1 MEFRRLGSSGFKVP
15 ALSFGTGTFGG
26 KGMLKA
32 WGASD
37 VKEARRLI
45 DICLEAGLNM
55 FDSADVYSSGEAE
68 AVLGGAIKGLSRED
82 LIISTK
88 ATFRSGA
95 RDEKQLKDNLG
106 AVGWSLDSEQVARLE
121 AASAVTPAYPYWHQ
135 TEFVE
140 RNPKP
145 V

>member
-15 ALSFGTGTFGG
+15 ALSLGTGTFGG

-68 AVLGGAIKGLSRED
+68 EVLGGAIKG
-82 LIISTK
+82 
-88 ATFRSGA
+88 
-95 RDEKQLKDNLG
+95 
-106 AVGWSLDSEQVARLE
+106 
-121 AASAVTPAYPYWHQ
+121 
-135 TEFVE
+135 
-140 RNPKP
+140 
-145 V
+145 

>member
-15 ALSFGTGTFGG
+15 ALSLGTGTFGG

-68 AVLGGAIKGLSRED
+68 AVLGGAIKGSAAK
-82 LIISTK
+82 ISSFPPRPPS
-88 ATFRSGA
+88 A
-95 RDEKQLKDNLG
+95 
-106 AVGWSLDSEQVARLE
+106 
-121 AASAVTPAYPYWHQ
+121 AASGRTTSARRAIT
-135 TEFVE
+135 
-140 RNPKP
+140 
-145 V
+145 

>member
-15 ALSFGTGTFGG
+15 VLSLGTGTFGG

-55 FDSADVYSSGEAE
+55 FDSADVYSSGAAE
-68 AVLGGAIKGLSRED
+68 EVLGGAIKGLSRD
-82 LIISTK
+82 KISSFPPRPPSAAAHARTTSARR
-88 ATFRSGA
+88 AT
-95 RDEKQLKDNLG
+95 
-106 AVGWSLDSEQVARLE
+106 
-121 AASAVTPAYPYWHQ
+121 T
-135 TEFVE
+135 
-140 RNPKP
+140 
-145 V
+145 

>member
-15 ALSFGTGTFGG
+15 VLSLGTGTFGG

-55 FDSADVYSSGEAE
+55 FDSADVYSSGAAE
-68 AVLGGAIKGLSRED
+68 RFWAARSRG
-82 LIISTK
+82 SAAKTSSFPPRPPSAAAHARTTSARR
-88 ATFRSGA
+88 ATI
-95 RDEKQLKDNLG
+95 
-106 AVGWSLDSEQVARLE
+106 
-121 AASAVTPAYPYWHQ
+121 
-135 TEFVE
+135 
-140 RNPKP
+140 
-145 V
+145 

>member
-15 ALSFGTGTFGG
+15 ALSLGTGTFGG

-68 AVLGGAIKGLSRED
+68 AVLGGAIKGLKPR
-82 LIISTK
+82 
-88 ATFRSGA
+88 RSHHFHQGHLPQRRA
-95 RDEKQLKDNLG
+95 RKRRRL
-106 AVGWSLDSEQVARLE
+106 VALSPDPGGRGLAE
-121 AASAVTPAYPYWHQ
+121 AAWNRLH
-135 TEFVE
+135 
-140 RNPKP
+140 
-145 V
+145 

>member
-15 ALSFGTGTFGG
+15 ALSLGTGTFGG

-68 AVLGGAIKGLSRED
+68 GVLGGAIKGLSRED

-95 RDEKQLKDNLG
+95 RANDVGSSRYHLTQAVEGSLRRLGTDYIDLFQLHAFDAQTPVEE
-106 AVGWSLDSEQVARLE
+106 AVEIA
-121 AASAVTPAYPYWHQ
+121 
-135 TEFVE
+135 
-140 RNPKP
+140 
-145 V
+145 